1 MTAPDDADRTIP
13 PPGMGDSLRPAMD
26 VTADSGVH
34 SDATTPPRDPSMDSK
49 SWVGAAIGEA
59 RAAGAAPSGGRY
71 KILSQLG
78 EGGFGVVYLAD
89 QTEPVRRRV
98 ALKVLKLALA
108 SPSMRARFEAEQQAL
123 AMMDHPGLA
132 KVFDA
137 GTTPDGQP
145 YFAMEY
151 APGEPLAGFCD
162 KRNLSI
168 RTRLT
173 LLAQI
178 CDAVHHA
185 HMKGVIHRD
194 LKPANILVGETEEG
208 YRPKVIDFGIAKAVT
223 GHGAESP
230 SETQFGQF
238 VGTPVYMSPEQA
250 DGGTSDIDIRSDIY
264 SLGVILYELLVGG
277 TPIESETLRK
287 SGLARLHQTILDT
300 QAPRPSARLS
310 KADETKRSA
319 ITSARSTD
327 ARTLLRQ
334 LGRDL
339 DWITMRC
346 LEKDRTRRYESAS
359 ALAADIRRYLNGEPV
374 LAGPPGASYRIEK
387 FVRKHRVAVS
397 AGALAIL
404 GLAAFAVAMT
414 LLWSEADHKERRARA
429 TLDVISR
436 SLESS
441 DVTGAQADAAV
452 TVSDFLKVVESEVGA
467 KLADDPEVASDLRF
481 TIGKVLV
488 GLGEAAFAER
498 VLTPTSEFRR
508 LQAASGGSAAKVRL
522 ADAIHQLARAIYFQ
536 RRFSESRKL
545 YEEALALRV
554 AHADSKDISIGE
566 TMAHL
571 AATCAE
577 LDDESEAARYFTEA
591 RERLRSAG
599 EPGLPILAGALF
611 RRVQVLA
618 AGKRYD
624 EARLLADET
633 VDVIKRA
640 WPGEG
645 ANSWQ
650 IGRLLSL
657 LSVLELDSGN
667 LDLAVVHQRR
677 AVELLLA
684 RYPDHH
690 STMTNARLRLA
701 TLLCQ
706 AATGSAT
713 PDPTAKIIDA
723 TTLSESLAMAR
734 SAAAGQ
740 VKDGN
745 APLKHA
751 ESLLLIARICELR
764 GDREAALASAEQA
777 LKVLREGAPQ
787 SASSIKASQ
796 DLVARLRLPQTQ

>member
-1 MTAPDDADRTIP
+1 
-13 PPGMGDSLRPAMD
+13 
-26 VTADSGVH
+26 
-34 SDATTPPRDPSMDSK
+34 MDSK